1 MAFVDTA
8 KIMVQAGNGGDGCA
22 SFRREKYIPKG
33 GPDGGDGGRGG
44 SVFLVAN
51 AKLHTLVD
59 FRYKPRFAA
68 ENGHKGRGGECTG
81 QSGKD
86 LIIPLPLGT
95 LVYIGDEPEPVHDMS
110 EDGQSICIAKGGKGG
125 AGNIRF
131 KSSTNRAPRHFTSG
145 TAGEALPIRLEL
157 KLIADV
163 GLVGLPN
170 AGKSSL
176 IRTISEATPKV
187 GNYPFTTL
195 KPHLGVVRL
204 DKLNQFVMADIP
216 GLVAGAAQGVGLGHD
231 FLRHISR
238 CSVLVQ
244 MIDISGSD
252 NIDPVSA
259 YQQVVKELEE
269 YDAKLL
275 SKPRIVVLNK
285 VDLLDKDEVEL
296 IKDNL
301 ELHIKNKSIPVYT
314 VATTTKEG
322 IHELRSSI
330 WGLAQESVKED

>member
-8 KIMVQAGNGGDGCA
+8 KLIVQAGNGGDGCA

-59 FRYKPRFAA
+59 FRYKPKFSA

-95 LVYIGDEPEPVHDMS
+95 LIYIGDEPDPVHDMS

-176 IRTISEATPKV
+176 IRTMSEATPKV

-244 MIDISGSD
+244 MIDISGADS
-252 NIDPVSA
+252 IMPLEA
-259 YQQVVKELEE
+259 YRQVVKELEE
-269 YDAKLL
+269 YDIDLL

-285 VDLLDKDEVEL
+285 VDLLEKEEVTL
-296 IKDNL
+296 IKDDL
-301 ELHIKNKSIPVYT
+301 VKCIKSKSVT
-314 VATTTKEG
+314 VFVVATTTKEG
-322 IHELRSSI
+322 ISQLRAAIWELTQN
-330 WGLAQESVKED
+330 GNNKD